1 MKQSKLETV
10 DTLDIHGWNV
20 LKKINIDVRIYIYE
34 EKIGE
39 EKRQG
44 GFISPVYANQVMYI
58 MYDV

>member
-10 DTLDIHGWNV
+10 DTLDSTWMECP
-20 LKKINIDVRIYIYE
+20 KKINIDVRIYIYE

-44 GFISPVYANQVMYI
+44 GFISLVYANQVMCI